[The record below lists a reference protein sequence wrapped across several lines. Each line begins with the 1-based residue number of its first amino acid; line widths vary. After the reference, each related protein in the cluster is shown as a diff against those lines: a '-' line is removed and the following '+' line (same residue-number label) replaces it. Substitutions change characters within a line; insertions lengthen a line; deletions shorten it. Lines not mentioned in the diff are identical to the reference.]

1 MSSPTLAAMR
11 PKVLK
16 LGSFP
21 CIKRDLEVGDILVP
35 YGDLMC
41 DLLIYTLLVGGFN
54 PSKNH

>member
-1 MSSPTLAAMR
+1 MSYPKLAAMR

-21 CIKRDLEVGDILVP
+21 CIKQDLEVGDILVP

-41 DLLIYTLLVGGFN
+41 DLLIYT
-54 PSKNH
+54 